1 MTQSPLDYAAL
12 RDTLASAG
20 AVISLAE
27 LHGGVCGALCAGA
40 VTAAQHWVVD
50 CLRDDELEPSAD
62 IGTALDEVILR
73 SWRMLEDRELGFE
86 PLLPADDDAIDER
99 VQALALWCHG
109 FLSGLGANAPD
120 VARQVHGKGASGE
133 AATVGEILVDF
144 AEISRAGLGEGEVEG
159 GNEPDFALA
168 ELIEYVRVGVQ
179 IVFEDMT
186 PRRSVAGS
194 GPH

>member
-12 RDTLASAG
+12 HDALASSG
-20 AVISLAE
+20 AVIALAE

-50 CLRDDELEPSAD
+50 CLRDDDLEPNAD

-73 SWRMLEDRELGFE
+73 TWRMLEDRELAFE
-86 PLLPADDDAIDER
+86 PLLPSDDDAIDDR

-109 FLSGLGANAPD
+109 FLSALGANAPD
-120 VARQVHGKGASGE
+120 VARQLHGKGATGE
-133 AATVGEILVDF
+133 AATVGEILGDF
-144 AEISRAGLGEGEVEG
+144 AEISRAGLGEGEVES

-186 PRRSVAGS
+186 PRRTVAGS